1 MRPSLSKKEERILY
15 WAALILLLTA
25 VLIFIAE
32 KVTGKHLYDFMPPC
46 LFLSLTGLYCPGCGG
61 TRAIRFLL
69 QGQLIKSLLYHP
81 LVPYTAVLGG
91 WYLISHTVELVSKGK
106 YPVGMRYRDVY
117 LYGAL
122 GLVLIN
128 WTVKNLFI
136 LLCGIHLLQ

>member
-15 WAALILLLTA
+15 WAALILLLAA

-32 KVTGKHLYDFMPPC
+32 KVTGKHLYDFIPPC
-46 LFLSLTGLYCPGCGG
+46 LFRSLTGLYCPGCGG
-61 TRAIRFLL
+61 TRAICFLL
-69 QGQLIKSLLYHP
+69 QGRLIKSLLYHP

-136 LLCGIHLLQ
+136 LLCGVHLLP

>member
-1 MRPSLSKKEERILY
+1 
-15 WAALILLLTA
+15 
-25 VLIFIAE
+25 
-32 KVTGKHLYDFMPPC
+32 MPPC